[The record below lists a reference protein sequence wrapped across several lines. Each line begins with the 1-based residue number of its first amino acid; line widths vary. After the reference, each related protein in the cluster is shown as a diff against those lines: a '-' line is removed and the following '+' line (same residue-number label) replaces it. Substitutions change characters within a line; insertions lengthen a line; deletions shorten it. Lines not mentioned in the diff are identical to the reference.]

1 MKIKKIVLLAGL
13 STLAFSPLSA
23 IAAEPMQPSGVLQA
37 VLSNSEKDFFESAAS
52 SNMLEIEA
60 AKLAQTKASRP
71 ELKSFA
77 EQMIKDHTEAS
88 QKLQALATS
97 KGVTLPTQLL
107 GRHQQML
114 DALAKDKPGKDFD
127 KDYENK
133 MVLTHKEAVSLFDQ
147 TAKEA
152 KDPQV
157 KAFAAELLPKL
168 QQHGA
173 HAKELNT

>member
-1 MKIKKIVLLAGL
+1 MKINKIVLLAGL

-71 ELKSFA
+71 ELKNFA